1 MLGEVNNNRFG
12 LSEETIA
19 SICNVFLNY
28 PQVETVILYGSRAKG
43 NYKNGS
49 DIDLTFIGQNLD
61 LRILNR
67 IDNDIDDI
75 LLPYSFDLS
84 IKSHISN
91 ADLLEHIERVGK
103 IFYQKQGG
111 ERGRENEERGWMNR
125 R

>member
-1 MLGEVNNNRFG
+1 MNLMLGEVNNNRFG
-12 LSEETIA
+12 LTAETIA
-19 SICNVFLNY
+19 SICKVLAKF

-43 NYKNGS
+43 NFKNGS
-49 DIDLTFIGQNLD
+49 DIDLTFMGQDLD
-61 LRILNR
+61 LRMLNR

-103 IFYQKQGG
+103 IFYQKQQWG
-111 ERGRENEERGWMNR
+111 ERQALNSKR
-125 R
+125 